1 MSIMSAIQSSIRI
14 FRTWAKINEP
24 TIKLVGGIAAG
35 AGCVVT
41 ACVATTHLDEV
52 IDDHNHEMDILNVT
66 KDHPESVV
74 PEYRDQYTPDKYVAN
89 KTAIYIRTGLKIA
102 KAYAVPAALGALSVA
117 LLVSG
122 HGELVARNAALSSTL
137 ASVTASF
144 DHYRDNVRKVYGAEV
159 DDKLCQV
166 LDEHTIE
173 ALDSNGNPTG
183 KTKTVYSPSGTYYND
198 IYMFDFSPETT
209 PCWTNDASLNLAYL
223 KAQQEYAQR
232 KLNAQGY
239 LFLSDVLHGLGLKE
253 TKPARC
259 CGWLYGDTV
268 DFGFE
273 DDLAFMDPKD
283 PSCEAMLNFNV
294 RGSIL
299 DKFEAEENR

>member
-1 MSIMSAIQSSIRI
+1 MSIMSAIQSGVRI
-14 FRTWAKINEP
+14 VRTWAKVNEP

-52 IDDHNHEMDILNVT
+52 IDEHNHEMDILNVT
-66 KDHPESVV
+66 KEHPDKVV
-74 PEYRDQYTPDKYVAN
+74 AEYREQYTPDKYVAN
-89 KTAIYIRTGLKIA
+89 KTAIYIRTGLNIA
-102 KAYAVPAALGALSVA
+102 KTYVVPAALGTLSVA

-122 HGELVARNAALSSTL
+122 HGDLMARNAALSSTL

-144 DHYRDNVRKVYGAEV
+144 DHYRDNVRKVYGEGV

-173 ALDSNGNPTG
+173 ELDDDGKPTG
-183 KTKTVYSPSGTYYND
+183 KTKTTYSPSGEYYNN
-198 IYMFDFSPETT
+198 IYMFNFAPDTT
-209 PCWTNDASLNLAYL
+209 RCWTNSASLNLAFL
-223 KAQQEYAQR
+223 KNQQDYAQR

-239 LFLSDVLHGLGLKE
+239 LFLSDVLIGLGFNE
-253 TKPARC
+253 TKPSRC
-259 CGWLYGDTV
+259 CGWVYGDTV

-273 DDLAFMDPKD
+273 DDLAFMDPKN
-283 PSCEAMLNFNV
+283 PSCEAMLNFDA
-294 RGSIL
+294 RGNIL
-299 DKFEAEENR
+299 DQFENEERW